1 MHLHRRVLIV
11 LTVVT
16 ALLGVPVTATAQAG
30 TSTAQTQPLAL
41 VYRGPA
47 SVPGTAESV
56 AAVLR
61 NSPSRFRVEYV
72 GPKDTPITATT
83 LARATVFAQPGG
95 PSLST
100 AWKAMKPFAGLIR
113 DWIAN
118 GGNYLGFCVGGYL
131 AGATPGYDLLP
142 GDTSQ
147 YSAKQGA
154 TVWDTAPHRSEVVWR
169 GTAYPTYFQDPPAF
183 DLEPGNTATVLGT
196 YKGGEIAA
204 LAVDYGSGRV
214 GVTGPHVEADRS
226 WFVDDGLAADGA
238 VNPQLAYDLIETTV
252 RGNRSGTVPA
262 VRAAAPT
269 TTAVPT
275 VTPAP
280 APDPA
285 TLAPPAPAPTAA
297 APLAPTGTV
306 AAPVAPKATG
316 AEPGPAAPPATTPV
330 PSTATAVPP
339 TTTQAP
345 RQARLQLPW
354 PFDRLAD
361 LPFLQQFIGTAGP
374 GQAPRPTS

>member
-16 ALLGVPVTATAQAG
+16 ALLGVPVAAAAQAG
-30 TSTAQTQPLAL
+30 TSTAQAQPLAL

-56 AAVLR
+56 ATVLR

-72 GPKDTPITATT
+72 GPKDTPITAAT

-113 DWIAN
+113 DWIAK

-169 GTAYPTYFQDPPAF
+169 GTAYTTYFQDPPAF

-196 YKGGEIAA
+196 YRGGEIAA

-226 WFVDDGLAADGA
+226 WFVDDGLSADGA

-262 VRAAAPT
+262 VPAAAPT
-269 TTAVPT
+269 TTAVPA

-280 APDPA
+280 APV
-285 TLAPPAPAPTAA
+285 APPAPTTTTAPS
-297 APLAPTGTV
+297 APTGTV
-306 AAPVAPKATG
+306 AAPVAPNTG
-316 AEPGPAAPPATTPV
+316 AAPGPAVPPATTPV
-330 PSTATAVPP
+330 PPIATAVPP
-339 TTTQAP
+339 TTTPAP
-345 RQARLQLPW
+345 RPARVQLPW
-354 PFDRLAD
+354 PFDRLAE
-361 LPFLQQFIGTAGP
+361 LPLMQQFIGAAGP
-374 GQAPRPTS
+374 GPALRPTS